1 MVYLLARR
9 RTESTGYVG
18 YTIVVS
24 PTFTTWLLVQAMNCG
39 VVLTGIGVV
48 GQTPTGFFWPPT
60 VAYHTVWNEPSKRV
74 SRMSL
79 APGVPAK
86 RVDHNDSSYWVGF
99 RRRKGRPL
107 FRSRAMP
114 TPVLPLLYWLPYT
127 RCR

>member
-9 RTESTGYVG
+9 RTESTGKVVYR
-18 YTIVVS
+18 IVVS
-24 PTFTTWLLVQAMNCG
+24 PTFTTWLLVHATNCG
-39 VVLTGIGVV
+39 VVFTGSAVV
-48 GQTPTGFFWPPT
+48 GQTPTGFFWPPA

-74 SRMSL
+74 STTSVVL
-79 APGVPAK
+79 PGAK
-86 RVDHNDSSYWVGF
+86 RVDHSDSSYCVGF

-114 TPVLPLLYWLPYT
+114 TPVLPLSYWLPYT